1 MLTLEELDDDK
12 ILEALEKT
20 PVFKREGD
28 FNPRAYQA
36 DVPRRPTTLFD

>member
-20 PVFKREGD
+20 PVFKR
-28 FNPRAYQA
+28 
-36 DVPRRPTTLFD
+36 DVTLTPVPIRQTYYAGLQLFD